1 MGAVDVAR
9 AGESI
14 AAAAIVVLY
23 GALAVAAAGPVLRAP
38 LRSLLALGGLVVVGA
53 AYLWVYGV
61 TLIVAGVFGAAT
73 IGACLLW
80 PLRGAWALF
89 LVTVLAVA
97 AGAAVDVGTYTGGLA
112 HDRALDLRMI
122 LAFVLAVGGVSS
134 VVDIAVGALRGALRR
149 EREQQTALDRE
160 AAAHRALE
168 VRLAHAEDDA
178 RRRLAQELHDDIGQQ
193 MTALRLALGLVPF
206 ATDDG
211 DARARL
217 LEASVLAGDLA
228 GRVALLASGRH
239 PERLQRDGLATAL
252 GALFAGLGRQ
262 AGLAVEVDVPAAW
275 RPVEPDAEFALYR
288 IAQEALN
295 NVIRHAGASRIAV
308 ALHQSAGGLRLT
320 IEDDGRGF
328 DVDAARRRSSAG
340 GTLGLAGMR
349 TRAESLGG
357 TVSLEAAP
365 GRGARLVVDL
375 PARAAGHAA

>member
-1 MGAVDVAR
+1 MTGTDSAWRDAALVRVSRVTAAVAAVPAVWGAVEVAR
-9 AGESI
+9 ADESI

-97 AGAAVDVGTYTGGLA
+97 AGAAVDVGTYTSGLA

-149 EREQQTALDRE
+149 EREQQAALDRE

-168 VRLAHAEDDA
+168 ARLAHAEDDA

-239 PERLQRDGLATAL
+239 PERLQRDGLAAAL

-262 AGLAVEVDVPAAW
+262 AGLAVEVDVPAACGPSSPTPSS
-275 RPVEPDAEFALYR
+275 RST
-288 IAQEALN
+288 
-295 NVIRHAGASRIAV
+295 ASR
-308 ALHQSAGGLRLT
+308 RK
-320 IEDDGRGF
+320 
-328 DVDAARRRSSAG
+328 RSTTSPSI
-340 GTLGLAGMR
+340 R
-349 TRAESLGG
+349 
-357 TVSLEAAP
+357 AP
-365 GRGARLVVDL
+365 GTSASSSSGVPTASCSSSRTTASD
-375 PARAAGHAA
+375 